1 MDHQEL
7 CTDFTI
13 WKTRWN
19 RNFYN
24 FAIYFNYI
32 KLNNAEASLEVS
44 NGLNFLFP
52 TKGSVN

>member
-13 WKTRWN
+13 WKTIRWN

-32 KLNNAEASLEVS
+32 ELKD
-44 NGLNFLFP
+44 
-52 TKGSVN
+52 